1 MRWLTLTQNAIEQL
15 PATLGERP
23 LLQKLMLAGNLLRN
37 LPSSLADS
45 TFLELVRLSSNRF
58 ETLPTW
64 LAQLPKLAWISWS
77 GNPVERRLAPAVAEP
92 VSWGDLDIGE
102 RLGGGASGDVHR
114 ATWRS
119 DSLNA
124 PLPVAVKLFRGSM
137 TSDGSPDAEIAT
149 CLAAGQHRN
158 LMAALGRVLDHPER
172 KDGLLMP
179 LLPAHWRALAAPPSL
194 GTCSRDVYADNMRL
208 TGTAAIRLA
217 HGVAAATAHLHTR
230 GLLHGDLYAH
240 NVLWDGED
248 GEAALTDFGAAC
260 ALPSGEEGEL
270 WQRTEVRAWGVLLDE
285 LLERCSPAAEAGLI

>member
-1 MRWLTLTQNAIEQL
+1 
-15 PATLGERP
+15 
-23 LLQKLMLAGNLLRN
+23 
-37 LPSSLADS
+37 
-45 TFLELVRLSSNRF
+45 LELVRLSSNRF
-58 ETLPTW
+58 ETPPTW

-77 GNPVERRLAPAVAEP
+77 GNPLERSLAPAVAEP
-92 VSWGDLDIGE
+92 VSWRDLDIGE

-119 DSLNA
+119 DNLDA
-124 PLPVAVKLFRGSM
+124 PFPVAVKLFRGSM

-158 LMAALGRVLDHPER
+158 LTAALGRVSDHPER

-179 LLPAHWRALAAPPSL
+179 LLPVRWRALAAPPSL

-208 TGTAAIRLA
+208 STTAARRLA
-217 HGVAAATAHLHTR
+217 HGVGGGGAHLHAR
-230 GLLHGDLYAH
+230 GLLHGDLYSH
-240 NVLWDGED
+240 NVLWDAQA

-260 ALPSGEEGEL
+260 VLPLGEEGEL

-285 LLERCSPAAEAGLI
+285 LLERCSPAAAAGLSELQGLARACKQPHTASRPSMADVLQFFSRMWRSSPFHHE